1 MVVIDRAAF
10 IGVLARQPAQ
20 KAFGV
25 APLKV
30 AYRHTGI
37 MGLLCPDW
45 LLIKKKFSKDLH
57 GDSQLTYICPKVKQT
72 SDMTRKEIGEKIAM
86 YGLTNDL
93 RAFVASRRKSLKRPS
108 RDTVW
113 RAFNTDEE
121 SPLLKL
127 IEVSADKMVKDHEK
141 EFGGVDS
148 VESDRERAVAA

>member
-1 MVVIDRAAF
+1 
-10 IGVLARQPAQ
+10 
-20 KAFGV
+20 
-25 APLKV
+25 
-30 AYRHTGI
+30 
-37 MGLLCPDW
+37 
-45 LLIKKKFSKDLH
+45 
-57 GDSQLTYICPKVKQT
+57 
-72 SDMTRKEIGEKIAM
+72 MTRKEIGEKIAM